1 MAGILFTDGK
11 LVLAGY
17 KPYKGYITGIG
28 GKVKEHEQLFHCA
41 VRETLEEL
49 FGWTTIHPEI
59 ITVSMERLECIRE
72 THYKGYT
79 QFHCS
84 FESLRLLLVFLSM
97 FMQVKS
103 PYYTAFP
110 FTIDELLF
118 NRIAP
123 EGAEIA
129 QLALLPYVSELRI
142 ANHFAN
148 DLTHALTPASR
159 T

>member
-28 GKVKEHEQLFHCA
+28 GKQKENEPLFQCA

-49 FGWTTIHPEI
+49 FGWTNIHPEI
-59 ITVSMERLECIRE
+59 VTVSTERLECIRE

-103 PYYTAFP
+103 SYYTSFP

-118 NRIAP
+118 NRNVP
-123 EGAEIA
+123 DGAEIA
-129 QLALLPYVSELRI
+129 QLALLPYVPDLRI
-142 ANHFAN
+142 AYHFAN
-148 DLTHALTPASR
+148 DLTHALTPVSR

>member
-11 LVLAGY
+11 IVLAGY

-28 GKVKEHEQLFHCA
+28 GKQKENEPLFQCA

-49 FGWTTIHPEI
+49 FGWTTIHPDVLA
-59 ITVSMERLECIRE
+59 VSMERLQCVHE

-84 FESLRLLLVFLSM
+84 FESLRALLVFLSM

-103 PYYTAFP
+103 PYYASFP
-110 FTIDELLF
+110 FTVDELVF
-118 NRIAP
+118 NRNAP

-129 QLALLPYVSELRI
+129 QLALLPYVPDIRI
-142 ANHFAN
+142 AHHFAN
-148 DLTHALTPASR
+148 DLTHALTLASR
-159 T
+159 M